1 MKKRRQVPVLDNVT
15 TVLHDIVRV
24 VPAVLHFRIR
34 SGRSFRGRRKASR
47 SRFWRRDQDSWQ
59 PSHSSSSEDLDSIA
73 DSSSDIS
80 EYYTCLTP
88 DVAQLAELDSFID
101 DDDQQQQQQQG
112 SEGNEGKLLPEGVE
126 DYIPPSLV
134 EGSGP
139 SQQRIFFGSTL
150 EEEGL
155 CLTEFETDKLTELKD
170 YWTDNSITDPL
181 EGSGLERSHI
191 LRLLQGNHWD
201 VRKTTEDLYKLRAC
215 KETRILSLSEV
226 KPTIETG
233 VIYWHG
239 RDKYL
244 RPILVVRPGIYITE
258 NLSSDDCAKASIYQL
273 EVLEQQLTCPLHVEQ
288 QTCLV
293 DFQGCSAWAFPI
305 SMMSPVMSIMQT
317 MYCARL
323 GHMYVVN
330 MPRMMYTFAKLVM
343 RLLDPTTTKKIE
355 IFHSGFEEALLK
367 TIPADVLEARYG
379 GKCEDQVTNFSV
391 PQLMT

>member
-1 MKKRRQVPVLDNVT
+1 MISSMKKRRQVPVLDNVT

-47 SRFWRRDQDSWQ
+47 SRFWRRDQDSRQ

-73 DSSSDIS
+73 DSSSDVS

-101 DDDQQQQQQQG
+101 DDDKQQQG

-155 CLTEFETDKLTELKD
+155 CLTELETDKLTELKD

-181 EGSGLERSHI
+181 EGS
-191 LRLLQGNHWD
+191 
-201 VRKTTEDLYKLRAC
+201 
-215 KETRILSLSEV
+215 
-226 KPTIETG
+226 
-233 VIYWHG
+233 
-239 RDKYL
+239 
-244 RPILVVRPGIYITE
+244 
-258 NLSSDDCAKASIYQL
+258 
-273 EVLEQQLTCPLHVEQ
+273 
-288 QTCLV
+288 
-293 DFQGCSAWAFPI
+293 
-305 SMMSPVMSIMQT
+305 
-317 MYCARL
+317 
-323 GHMYVVN
+323 
-330 MPRMMYTFAKLVM
+330 
-343 RLLDPTTTKKIE
+343 
-355 IFHSGFEEALLK
+355 
-367 TIPADVLEARYG
+367 
-379 GKCEDQVTNFSV
+379 
-391 PQLMT
+391 

>member
-1 MKKRRQVPVLDNVT
+1 
-15 TVLHDIVRV
+15 RV

-47 SRFWRRDQDSWQ
+47 SRFWRRDQDSRQ

-73 DSSSDIS
+73 DSSSDVS

-101 DDDQQQQQQQG
+101 DDDKQQQG

-155 CLTEFETDKLTELKD
+155 CLTELETDKLTELKD

-201 VRKTTEDLYKLRAC
+201 VRKTTEDLYKLREC
-215 KETRILSLSEV
+215 KETRIPSLSEV

-293 DFQGCSAWAFPI
+293 DLQGCSAWAFPI